1 MQQLLDQSI
10 ISEPNVDIYRDL
22 GLERPNLDLIS
33 EQFLEKVN
41 EITEKDLAI
50 TLLEKLLKGQVKAY
64 QNEYC

>member
-33 EQFLEKVN
+33 EQFLEKS
-41 EITEKDLAI
+41 K
-50 TLLEKLLKGQVKAY
+50 
-64 QNEYC
+64 